1 MKQFKLDIEIL
12 NWQVLEGIPSA
23 SGIVKYNE
31 DFFVI
36 GDDSPYLFHIDPKFN
51 LLSKKLIH
59 SSGKL
64 EDNIIPKFHK
74 PDFEAMEMVSDTQI
88 LVFGSGS
95 KSPERDVCVF
105 VDIEKETTF
114 KQVDISL
121 FYNYIRNMDIMQGH
135 ELDIEGLGFDGSSLY
150 LFNRGRNIIFSFP
163 YQEFIDFCATGKT
176 YPIPRFKLFSLPKIE
191 GLEAGFSGA
200 CSFPNKP
207 YLIFTAAVEDAPNAY
222 DDGDIL
228 GSFIGLIKIESGEIS
243 EDFLISKIPN
253 PGFPLKVESVIVD
266 KVISETQTDLVL
278 VTDNDGRPSEI
289 IRLRMTLNKTR
300 IN

>member
-12 NWQVLEGIPSA
+12 NWQVLKGIPSA

-64 EDNIIPKFHK
+64 EGNIIPKFHK

-88 LVFGSGS
+88 LIFGSGS

-114 KQVDISL
+114 KQIDISL
-121 FYNYIRNMDIMQGH
+121 FYN
-135 ELDIEGLGFDGSSLY
+135 
-150 LFNRGRNIIFSFP
+150 
-163 YQEFIDFCATGKT
+163 
-176 YPIPRFKLFSLPKIE
+176 
-191 GLEAGFSGA
+191 
-200 CSFPNKP
+200 
-207 YLIFTAAVEDAPNAY
+207 
-222 DDGDIL
+222 
-228 GSFIGLIKIESGEIS
+228 
-243 EDFLISKIPN
+243 
-253 PGFPLKVESVIVD
+253 
-266 KVISETQTDLVL
+266 
-278 VTDNDGRPSEI
+278 
-289 IRLRMTLNKTR
+289 
-300 IN
+300 